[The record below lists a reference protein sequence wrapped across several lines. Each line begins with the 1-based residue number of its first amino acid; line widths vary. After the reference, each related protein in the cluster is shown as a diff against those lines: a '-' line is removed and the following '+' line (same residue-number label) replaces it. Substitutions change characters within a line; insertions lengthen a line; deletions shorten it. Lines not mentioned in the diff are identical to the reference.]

1 MTLPESSDPAV
12 QALVDR
18 AAIRDVIM
26 RYALAVDGRDFDA
39 LRDCFTPDAHAKYS
53 DWFDDS
59 GVDKIIPFV
68 SGVAHFE
75 VTQHFFGQSLIEV
88 RGDEA
93 DARTYSNNHHFYT
106 GDDGRRYARVQG
118 NLYTERFVRRDSEW
132 RIADL
137 TLTMLWERDEPAP
150 RSRPLA

>member
-1 MTLPESSDPAV
+1 MTHHESADPAV
-12 QALVDR
+12 QALADR
-18 AAIRDVIM
+18 AAIGNAIM
-26 RYALAVDGRDFDA
+26 RYALAVDSRDFDA
-39 LRDCFTPDAHAKYS
+39 LRELFTPDAHAKYG

-75 VTQHFFGQSLIEV
+75 VTQHFFGQPLIEV

-93 DARTYSNNHHFYT
+93 ETRTYSNNHHFYT
-106 GDDGRRYARVQG
+106 DDDGKRYAVVQG
-118 NLYTERFVRRDSEW
+118 NLYTQRFVRRDGEW

-137 TLTMLWERDEPAP
+137 TLTVLWERQEPAP
-150 RSRPLA
+150 GA

>member
-1 MTLPESSDPAV
+1 MTLPESADPAV
-12 QALVDR
+12 QALAAR
-18 AAIRDVIM
+18 AAIGNVIV
-26 RYALAVDGRDFDA
+26 RYALAVDSRDFDA
-39 LRDCFTPDAHAKYS
+39 LRDLFTPDARAKYG

-106 GDDGRRYARVQG
+106 DDDGQRYAIVQG
-118 NLYTERFVRRDSEW
+118 NLYTQRFVRRDGEW

-137 TLTMLWERDEPAP
+137 TLTVLWERQEPAP
-150 RSRPLA
+150 VA

>member
-1 MTLPESSDPAV
+1 MALPESSDPAV
-12 QALVDR
+12 QALADR
-18 AAIRDVIM
+18 AAITNVIAG
-26 RYALAVDGRDFDA
+26 YALAVDGRDFDA
-39 LRDCFTPDAHAKYS
+39 LRELFTSDAHAKYG

-68 SGVAHFE
+68 SGVAHFD

-93 DARTYSNNHHFYT
+93 DARTYSNNHHFAT
-106 GDDGRRYARVQG
+106 DDDGNRYAVVQG
-118 NLYTERFVRRDSEW
+118 NLYTQRFVRLGGEW

-137 TLTMLWERDEPAP
+137 TLTVLWEREESAP
-150 RSRPLA
+150 VA

>member
-1 MTLPESSDPAV
+1 MTLPESADPAIH
-12 QALVDR
+12 ALAAR
-18 AAIRDVIM
+18 AAITNVIA

-39 LRDCFTPDAHAKYS
+39 LRELFTPDAHARYG

-106 GDDGRRYARVQG
+106 DGDGQRYAIVQG
-118 NLYTERFVRRDSEW
+118 NLYTQRFVRRDGEW

-137 TLTMLWERDEPAP
+137 TLTVLWERQEPAP
-150 RSRPLA
+150 VA